1 MLLSNFF
8 FQAEDGI
15 RDRSPSRGLG
25 DVYKRQYQERLAA
38 DPAAKA
44 TMAAAHAHYGAARWS
59 LLSPDDRAAC
69 EARGLAGVLRD
80 TGVAGLRDTS
90 GAHVKCLHTMT
101 AHRLAQIAA
110 GDLDPSRANV
120 VGQWALDAL
129 AAGEDAQAGRV
140 VDLNT

>member
-1 MLLSNFF
+1 MMRT
-8 FQAEDGI
+8 E
-15 RDRSPSRGLG
+15 
-25 DVYKRQYQERLAA
+25 ELAQN
-38 DPAAKA
+38 
-44 TMAAAHAHYGAARWS
+44 
-59 LLSPDDRAAC
+59 DDRAAC

-129 AAGEDAQAGRV
+129 AAGEDAQAKRGV
-140 VDLNT
+140 EPNT